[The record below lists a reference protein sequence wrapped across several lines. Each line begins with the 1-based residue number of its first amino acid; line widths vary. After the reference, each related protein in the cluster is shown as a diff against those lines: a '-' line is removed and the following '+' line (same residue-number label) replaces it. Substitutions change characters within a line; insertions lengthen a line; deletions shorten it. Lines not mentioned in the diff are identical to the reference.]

1 MYMLTNDKALLTFNM
16 IKKVWEISIP
26 FLLKY
31 FFSCSEINSHKNTRS
46 KSKQFQEFLLQCRQ
60 KKVYIDVKKRHAWA
74 FGSAVGAL
82 L

>member
-1 MYMLTNDKALLTFNM
+1 MLTNDKALLTFNM
-16 IKKVWEISIP
+16 IKKVWEISIS

-31 FFSCSEINSHKNTRS
+31 FFSFSEINSHENERF
-46 KSKQFQEFLLQCRQ
+46 KSKQFQELLLQCHQ
-60 KKVYIDVKKRHAWA
+60 KKVHIDVKKHHAWA